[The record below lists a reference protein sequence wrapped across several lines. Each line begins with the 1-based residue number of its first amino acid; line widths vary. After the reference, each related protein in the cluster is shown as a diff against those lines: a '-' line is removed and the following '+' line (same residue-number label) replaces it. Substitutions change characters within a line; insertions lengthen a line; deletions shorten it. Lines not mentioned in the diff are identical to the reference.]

1 MSNPW
6 KSLVP
11 LQEELLL
18 DAAQPV
24 AWLRDFVE
32 PVGTTCQK
40 DVQDQPKKLTEHD
53 DLVCGVYSEVQGSE
67 VMEQLQDMV
76 LEFEDTFA
84 LDESGLGCT
93 QPPGLRQDPLGSCSC
108 SKQETVGLAGT
119 RW

>member
-1 MSNPW
+1 
-6 KSLVP
+6 
-11 LQEELLL
+11 
-18 DAAQPV
+18 
-24 AWLRDFVE
+24 
-32 PVGTTCQK
+32 
-40 DVQDQPKKLTEHD
+40 
-53 DLVCGVYSEVQGSE
+53 
-67 VMEQLQDMV
+67 MEQLQDMV